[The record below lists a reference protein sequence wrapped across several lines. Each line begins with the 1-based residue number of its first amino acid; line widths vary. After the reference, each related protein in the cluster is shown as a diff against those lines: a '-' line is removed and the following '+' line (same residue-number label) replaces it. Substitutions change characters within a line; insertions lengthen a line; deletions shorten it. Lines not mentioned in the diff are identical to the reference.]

1 MWLSFHIPSFPSFS
15 CYGVLFLFRVLTA
28 LSPPKSIMPLQFL
41 IPALLRATSAP
52 GPAAAASSPQEH
64 EQEREPRQVAGH
76 PLHSLLRPILL
87 ASRAASHKY
96 HTRIP
101 GVISEEGEPADPEEE
116 YVWYAYHK
124 DKVGEDE
131 RERPAG
137 GQDEYEAQ
145 ERLKRAWLE
154 KYERRE
160 YVSPPPP
167 PMPCVSAARSPHAR
181 TDRDTFRAA
190 RVQIQMLLYFLLVS
204 LPRDRAA
211 ASGEDAGTAIADSR
225 PLPPS
230 LSPSKSKKRKHK
242 DRGRSRAQD
251 PPPQPL
257 EERLESYM
265 DKLAM
270 WQLMRAVDSSLGRDE
285 TPSKSA
291 IGNGKTK
298 AKQKDDRDWMQAF
311 CEDMVEPLFVFDI
324 RPRVV
329 EAAVLTYTPA
339 LGTGSRRSF
348 PSFVLCFA
356 RSSSPTPATPTQTR
370 SGSRP
375 PYHRNPPRSV
385 SKLLRL
391 HLRLRLPHPRGR
403 RPRLPRRGAGTKGS
417 RARARTRSPSR
428 LSRRSASASGRAPS
442 AWGLTGYASA
452 RASSLR

>member
-1 MWLSFHIPSFPSFS
+1 
-15 CYGVLFLFRVLTA
+15 
-28 LSPPKSIMPLQFL
+28 MPLQFL

-52 GPAAAASSPQEH
+52 GPAAAAPSPQE
-64 EQEREPRQVAGH
+64 QQKEPEPEQVAGH

-124 DKVGEDE
+124 DKVGGEDE
-131 RERPAG
+131 RQADR
-137 GQDEYEAQ
+137 QDEYEAQ

-160 YVSPPPP
+160 YVPTPFRCPIAP
-167 PMPCVSAARSPHAR
+167 RAPA
-181 TDRDTFRAA
+181 DGDTFRAA

-270 WQLMRAVDSSLGRDE
+270 WQLMRAVDSSLGRNE

-311 CEDMVEPLFVFDI
+311 CEDVVEPLFVFDI

-329 EAAVLTYTPA
+329 EAAVLTYRPA

-370 SGSRP
+370 LGSRP

-385 SKLLRL
+385 SKLL
-391 HLRLRLPHPRGR
+391 HLRLRLPRRPRGR
-403 RPRLPRRGAGTKGS
+403 LPRLPRRGTGTKGP